1 MVLSSRCK
9 VWPVHECEPQTAVEW
24 NSFQEKLTAW
34 EVARPSTYPV
44 STIPSETK
52 IGAFR
57 GWFTL
62 SCRGLCLCLLLTP
75 KGTSPTLCVQ
85 QLIAVAEVW
94 STMPLSWGLNWNISL
109 SYIVA
114 VSLNIFFHRWI
125 RFCLLFLP
133 DLGTGLVLTGW
144 RLEPNNWWWQSIR
157 IIAEGAVIKLHH

>member
-1 MVLSSRCK
+1 M
-9 VWPVHECEPQTAVEW
+9 HECEPQTAVEW

-34 EVARPSTYPV
+34 EVARPSTYRV
-44 STIPSETK
+44 STIPSEPK

-57 GWFTL
+57 GWLTL

-94 STMPLSWGLNWNISL
+94 STVPLSWGLNWNISL

-114 VSLNIFFHRWI
+114 VSLNTFFSQMN
-125 RFCLLFLP
+125 LFLSLILP
-133 DLGTGLVLTGW
+133 ISRH
-144 RLEPNNWWWQSIR
+144 RLSFDWLE
-157 IIAEGAVIKLHH
+157 AGAKQLMVTINKDYCWGCSHKTASLERKSRGCRH